1 MFRNIKKTKLVLIF
15 LSGFAGMRDVEKTS
29 SSSRLNNHICFSSE
43 PSSSA
48 MILPQIEENRSEMK
62 DPKVRSL
69 KRKHNG
75 DSITL
80 DRQVST
86 ILKSFYAITYY
97 FILRVIIFVAF
108 RMEYLDIILLLWF
121 TIWAC
126 QKLLPKWQLLKS
138 SCDFNK
144 TLFLAR
150 YVPKEDVPHIHEA
163 LQRGYGNLKFHLF
176 YIIFHPRFLLIS
188 ISEVP

>member
-1 MFRNIKKTKLVLIF
+1 MTENLFFHKFNDTQTSNAILDYNDISQLKPYMFRNIKKTKLVLIF

-121 TIWAC
+121 TI
-126 QKLLPKWQLLKS
+126 
-138 SCDFNK
+138 
-144 TLFLAR
+144 
-150 YVPKEDVPHIHEA
+150 
-163 LQRGYGNLKFHLF
+163 
-176 YIIFHPRFLLIS
+176 
-188 ISEVP
+188 